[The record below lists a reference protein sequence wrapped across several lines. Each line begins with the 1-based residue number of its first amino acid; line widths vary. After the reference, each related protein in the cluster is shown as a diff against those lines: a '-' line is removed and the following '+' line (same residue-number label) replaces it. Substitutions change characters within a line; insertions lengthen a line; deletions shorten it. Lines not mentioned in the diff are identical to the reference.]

1 MAEPQIMS
9 PQEYGRSVLG
19 YAEGQSIKGKELA
32 KFRDQYSKYVQSASK
47 SFTPTAIA
55 VTNPVDTNQVVPMI
69 MTSPGSAMPFPQAG
83 FKEGRVNDQGVALVF
98 DDRTGTYFP
107 ATNTATQAPVKPDAR
122 SSSMAELIE
131 AMANPPGGGGGRAP
145 APSGLLGFLGLGG
158 GGGAPTPAPTP
169 MATPAATPAATPM
182 PAMAGTNAPVPAAAP
197 MGETFSREQF
207 RQMTGQDLPPGEY
220 ADAQGRPFLIR

>member
-1 MAEPQIMS
+1 MAEPTQTFG
-9 PQEYGRSVLG
+9 PWLR
-19 YAEGQSIKGKELA
+19 A
-32 KFRDQYSKYVQSASK
+32 KLVEAGEIAPDAQGVNLDPKVRDAYLRMWQNESKAGS

-69 MTSPGSAMPFPQAG
+69 MTSPGSAMPFPQPG

-107 ATNTATQAPVKPDAR
+107 ATNTATQTAVKPDAR

-131 AMANPPGGGGGRAP
+131 AMANPPGGGARGP
-145 APSGLLGFLGLGG
+145 APSGLLGFLGVG
-158 GGGAPTPAPTP
+158 GGGAPTPSPTP
-169 MATPAATPAATPM
+169 MATPMPTPTPAAA
-182 PAMAGTNAPVPAAAP
+182 AMTNASAPAPTP